1 MSATRIDTLSRQL
14 KPLRKQ
20 AGEERKRLLQHMMDT
35 GKETIET
42 DSSIFMCKKT
52 VKRPPLSFKTIRKWL
67 GTYSDSEGIL
77 KHLRAKRDSES
88 SESHKL
94 VIKSKD

>member
-14 KPLRKQ
+14 KPLRKE
-20 AGEERKRLLQHMMDT
+20 AGEERKRLLQHMIDT
-35 GKETIET
+35 SQHTIET
-42 DSSIFMCKKT
+42 DSSTFMCKKT
-52 VKRPPLSFKTIRKWL
+52 VKRPPLSFKTLGKWL
-67 GTYSDSEGIL
+67 GSYSDSEGII